1 MRELTAKAD
10 DLDLINV
17 YVNNGMGEA
26 GDNKVKRRLF
36 LKKS

>member
-1 MRELTAKAD
+1 MRELKAKAD

-26 GDNKVKRRLF
+26 GDDKAKRRLI